1 MNKKLFFGMFAAATM
16 LFATSCSNDEM
27 DGLKGNESV
36 VSFTLE
42 QPGISTRAYSDGLS
56 AERLSYAVFE
66 VDANGTVAT
75 TPTYEDVIDVAFTN
89 KQANITFALEKGKRY
104 KFAFWADNAESPYE
118 FDANTGKVTV
128 DYTDNNGNNLLLSND
143 ENRDAFFANDEVTIP
158 EDGSSVIK
166 TITLYRPFAQLNIGA
181 IGNNAVGLENPT
193 KSEVSI
199 ASGVYKT
206 LNILTGEVEDEV
218 GGVTYALNTIPEAT
232 EVFPVDGVDN
242 YFSMNY
248 LLVSKDKELVEVNFT
263 LATDNN
269 KKSRIFPNIP
279 VQRNHRT
286 NIYGTIGNIV
296 SEAAE
301 FMLTVDERYDEHY
314 HNANMTGIRIG
325 GEYYTTFA
333 DALANIVDGD
343 IIELGAGTY
352 TIPSSNVSTQGK
364 TLTFVGTGCPHSTIL
379 EFEGT
384 PGASDGP
391 GVNYSFDGSSVKFE
405 NLGIKPNTNEYAC
418 FARCEGTYKNCVIDG
433 TYYLPQEAESHF
445 EDCTFNVED
454 NKYNL
459 WTWGAPKATFTN
471 CTFNCDGKAVLVYAG
486 GNHEITFNKCTFND
500 NGDGTVSGK
509 AAVEVGDFYSSG
521 KYDIY
526 INSCTVNG
534 FDVNSEGTNTG
545 TTLWGNKN
553 GMTSDLL
560 NVVIDG
566 VDVL

>member
-66 VDANGTVAT
+66 VDANGAVAT

-89 KQANITFALEKGKRY
+89 KQANITFALEKGKTY
-104 KFAFWADNAESPYE
+104 KCAFWADNAESPYE

-128 DYTDNNGNNLLLSND
+128 DYTDESGNNLLLSND

-181 IGNNAVGLENPT
+181 IGNDAVGLENPT

-199 ASGVYKT
+199 ASGVYST

-218 GGVTYALNTIPEAT
+218 AGGVTYALNTIPEAT

-248 LLVSKDKELVEVNFT
+248 LLVSKDKALVEVGFT
-263 LATDNN
+263 LASDNN
-269 KKSRIFPNIP
+269 QKSRTFANIP

-286 NIYGTIGNIV
+286 NIYGTIGNII

-301 FMLTVDERYDEHY
+301 FTCTIDERYDEPENNY
-314 HNANMTGIRIG
+314 IPGQLSVIWAEKNVGA
-325 GEYYTTFA
+325 TTDDLVGSYLNKA
-333 DALANIVDGD
+333 DALKQEKDGWRLPTEAECLELLNNCDWEETTVDEVKGYQVSNSVDGQSFF
-343 IIELGAGTY
+343 IPKAGY
-352 TIPSSNVSTQGK
+352 KSSANGNVQNYNRYFMMWTSKVTEQYYQDWMFAN
-364 TLTFVGTGCPHSTIL
+364 T
-379 EFEGT
+379 
-384 PGASDGP
+384 DGP
-391 GVNYSFDGSSVKFE
+391 FNTTSLVWGIYYMSSDMHMSVRLVKDR
-405 NLGIKPNTNEYAC
+405 Y
-418 FARCEGTYKNCVIDG
+418 
-433 TYYLPQEAESHF
+433 
-445 EDCTFNVED
+445 
-454 NKYNL
+454 
-459 WTWGAPKATFTN
+459 
-471 CTFNCDGKAVLVYAG
+471 
-486 GNHEITFNKCTFND
+486 
-500 NGDGTVSGK
+500 
-509 AAVEVGDFYSSG
+509 
-521 KYDIY
+521 
-526 INSCTVNG
+526 
-534 FDVNSEGTNTG
+534 
-545 TTLWGNKN
+545 
-553 GMTSDLL
+553 
-560 NVVIDG
+560 
-566 VDVL
+566 